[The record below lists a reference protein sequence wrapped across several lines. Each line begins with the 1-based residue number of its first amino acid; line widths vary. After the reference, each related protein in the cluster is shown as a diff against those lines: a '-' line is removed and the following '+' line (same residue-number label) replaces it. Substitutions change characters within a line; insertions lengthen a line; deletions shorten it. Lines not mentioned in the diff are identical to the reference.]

1 MQPGLGIRGGGG
13 SETQEA
19 SSPDKS
25 PPTTKQCGQDLVFDL
40 QGHPDQGLILAQPS
54 VVRTLHLESGFGTV
68 GNREKEIR
76 EASSTLADGDKT
88 KGEAA

>member
-54 VVRTLHLESGFGTV
+54 VVRTFAKRVDFSKFQFLPSLKWG
-68 GNREKEIR
+68 
-76 EASSTLADGDKT
+76 
-88 KGEAA
+88 